1 MDEALKETD
10 SDKRLEMYKEIQTYI
25 LDACPIVPC
34 FYETISVGTNAKL
47 QGFQPDTSGLHRVYD
62 CYIEQ

>member
-47 QGFQPDTSGLHRVYD
+47 QGVEVNGESIINMQNLHY
-62 CYIEQ
+62 